1 MRLADISG
9 KKKKAHL
16 KGNINPLNAELNSIC
31 HLLALLGAHHILY
44 VSRIR
49 VKELE
54 TKSKIKNIRDLYKG
68 INDFKKG
75 YQPRT
80 NTVKDENGDLV
91 ADSHSI
97 LARWRNYFSQLLN
110 VLGVNEVRQIEI
122 HTTEPEPSAYEVEL
136 AIENIKSHKSPG
148 IDQIP
153 AELIKA
159 GGRTIPCEIHK
170 LIISIWNEE
179 ELPVEW

>member
-97 LARWRNYFSQLLN
+97 LARWKNHFYQQLN
-110 VLGVNEVRQIEI
+110 VHRVRLG
-122 HTTEPEPSAYEVEL
+122 
-136 AIENIKSHKSPG
+136 
-148 IDQIP
+148 
-153 AELIKA
+153 
-159 GGRTIPCEIHK
+159 
-170 LIISIWNEE
+170 
-179 ELPVEW
+179 

>member
-1 MRLADISG
+1 VRLADISG

-110 VLGVNEVRQIEI
+110 VHEVNDVRQTEI
-122 HTTEPEPSAYEVEL
+122 HTAKPLVPELGAFDLEM
-136 AIENIKSHKSPG
+136 AIEKLKSHKSPG
-148 IDQIP
+148 KIQIP

-159 GGRTIPCEIHK
+159 GG
-170 LIISIWNEE
+170 
-179 ELPVEW
+179 